1 MNSLPAQF
9 KHLLEWKVLKNM
21 KIVNSSSKY
30 YYIEFQNTNQ
40 MVNVKHLFN
49 IIDYAIMAKRMQY
62 EIDIFY

>member
-1 MNSLPAQF
+1 
-9 KHLLEWKVLKNM
+9 M